1 MVSRSKSLLAIE
13 FYCGLAFFTAPWFA
27 AIGTGCVAAGL
38 LGVVPA
44 PGVGCVVWS
53 GLLGAVPP
61 LLGVLVLF
69 GVALA
74 LFAAGLPLVDAV
86 PPLVGVV
93 PALLAAAAWIAACA
107 NGDWYT

>member
-1 MVSRSKSLLAIE
+1 LA
-13 FYCGLAFFTAPWFA
+13 CFTAPWFA
-27 AIGTGCVAAGL
+27 AIGAGCVASGL
-38 LGVVPA
+38 LGVVLA

-53 GLLGAVPP
+53 VLLGVVLV
-61 LLGVLVLF
+61 LLGVVLVLLGVVLVLF
-69 GVALA
+69 GAVP
-74 LFAAGLPLVDAV
+74 PLVDAV